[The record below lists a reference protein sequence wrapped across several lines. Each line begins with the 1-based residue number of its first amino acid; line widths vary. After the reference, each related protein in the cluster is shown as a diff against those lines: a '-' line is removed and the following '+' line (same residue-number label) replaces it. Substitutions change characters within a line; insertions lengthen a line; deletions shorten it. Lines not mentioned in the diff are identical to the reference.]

1 MPGAGGAA
9 PLPSD
14 HRHLGGRVS
23 VISPAVVLSVRVLS
37 PRPIARSIFLISA
50 HVKPRRRYLF
60 RCFGRMCWMS
70 SFEAV
75 VIPGCHGRAGP
86 LVIFGTGYTPYPHR
100 WRVVRVLFPVPWL
113 KWSVPRG
120 NECPGGLLGRGLDL
134 LVLGRPLQVVGDF
147 TGLDASSAG
156 PRGCFGRRLPCPLG
170 LARFLRHEFSV
181 GRVRLPN
188 EARFYDPNVGRFTQ
202 PDPSGLETNP
212 YLYASGDPTNR
223 IDPSGLFSVGNFL
236 QGVGSGLVAVAA
248 GAAAVTTAPAC
259 VTVVGCIPTVAE
271 AGIALGAAGASYEF
285 FKEAF

>member
-1 MPGAGGAA
+1 M
-9 PLPSD
+9 
-14 HRHLGGRVS
+14 
-23 VISPAVVLSVRVLS
+23 
-37 PRPIARSIFLISA
+37 
-50 HVKPRRRYLF
+50 
-60 RCFGRMCWMS
+60 
-70 SFEAV
+70 
-75 VIPGCHGRAGP
+75 
-86 LVIFGTGYTPYPHR
+86 
-100 WRVVRVLFPVPWL
+100 
-113 KWSVPRG
+113 
-120 NECPGGLLGRGLDL
+120 
-134 LVLGRPLQVVGDF
+134 
-147 TGLDASSAG
+147 
-156 PRGCFGRRLPCPLG
+156 
-170 LARFLRHEFSV
+170 
-181 GRVRLPN
+181 RLPN